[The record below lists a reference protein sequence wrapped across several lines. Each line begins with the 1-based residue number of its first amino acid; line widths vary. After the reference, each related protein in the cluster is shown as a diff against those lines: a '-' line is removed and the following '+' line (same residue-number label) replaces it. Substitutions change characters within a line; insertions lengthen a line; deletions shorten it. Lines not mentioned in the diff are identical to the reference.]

1 MTRSIT
7 ALVVTYN
14 RRILLERCLAAVAAQ
29 SCPPARILVVDNAS
43 TDDTR
48 AWLAAS
54 GWLARADVELLAL
67 DDNTGGAGG
76 FAAGIAHAVA
86 TGADWVWLMDD
97 DAEPHVEALQR
108 LAAAATEPADL
119 YGSVAVSGER
129 LAWMMMPQAGG
140 GRRTLVATADLP
152 ATPVDVS
159 FIPFL
164 GLLVSRELVAR
175 IGIPDARFFLAADD
189 VEYCF
194 RARAAGARIQLVPD
208 SRIEHPAADR
218 YAIRLPGRTFHSLR
232 LVPWKRYYDV
242 RNRLFVA
249 RRHYGAALWYQTIPG
264 QFLRLAMTLVHEPD
278 RLRQLHAFVA
288 GMVDGLRGR
297 GGRRHEAWGIRP

>member
-14 RRILLERCLAAVAAQ
+14 RRALLERCLEALAAQ
-29 SCPPARILVVDNAS
+29 TRAPARILVVDNAS

-48 AWLAAS
+48 AWLATS
-54 GWLARADVELLAL
+54 GWLARDDVELLAL

-97 DAEPHVEALQR
+97 DAEPHGDALAE
-108 LAAAATEPADL
+108 LAAAAGDPADL
-119 YGSVAVSGER
+119 YGSVAVCGER
-129 LAWMMMPQAGG
+129 LSWMMVPRVGGAAQAILG
-140 GRRTLVATADLP
+140 TADLP
-152 ATPVDVS
+152 AQPVDVS

-175 IGIPDARFFLAADD
+175 IGIPEARYFLAADD
-189 VEYCF
+189 VEYCL
-194 RARAAGARIQLVPD
+194 RARAAGASVHLVPG
-208 SRIEHPAADR
+208 SRIEHPASER
-218 YAIRLPGRTFHSLR
+218 YAIRLPGRTVHSLR

-264 QFLRLAMTLVHEPD
+264 QFLRLAMTLMYEPD
-278 RLRQLHAFVA
+278 RLRQMQAFVA

-297 GGRRHEAWGIRP
+297 GGRRHEVWGLRP